1 MRRGRTVGV
10 LQARMSSS
18 RLPGKVLKPL
28 FGHPMIIQQ
37 LERIQRATTLSDVIV
52 ATSIDSTDD
61 VLVDALVGRGYEVV
75 RGPLDDVLAR
85 FLGVIDRAQ
94 PDNVVRM
101 TADCPL
107 ICPSVIDLVVRSF
120 HESDADYASNTL
132 TPTYPDGLDVEIF
145 SAAAMREL
153 AKLDLDHHER
163 EHVTL
168 GIYRRPERFA
178 LRNVADPT
186 GADRSDLRWTV
197 DTIEDFDFVQA
208 LYAHIFVA
216 NREFDYLDILEII
229 EQHPDLTRTIADAPR
244 NAALDGI
251 DTGAMQGIQSKK
263 SP

>member
-1 MRRGRTVGV
+1 MRRGRTIGI

-28 FGHPMIIQQ
+28 SSKPMIIQQ

-52 ATSIDSTDD
+52 ATSVDPTDD
-61 VLVDALVGRGYEVV
+61 MLAETLGGYGYRVV

-85 FLGVIDRAQ
+85 FVGVIDETQ

-107 ICPSVIDLVVRSF
+107 ISPSVIDEVVRSF

-132 TPTYPDGLDVEIF
+132 TPTYPDGLDVEVV
-145 SAAAMREL
+145 SASAMREL
-153 AKLDLDHHER
+153 ADLDLDQHEH

-168 GIYRRPERFA
+168 GIYRRPERFT
-178 LRNVADPT
+178 LHNVVDPT
-186 GADRSDLRWTV
+186 GADRSNLRWTV
-197 DTIEDFDFVQA
+197 DTAEDFAFVRDV
-208 LYAHIFVA
+208 YAHVFPD
-216 NREFDYLDILEII
+216 NPEFDYQDVLKII
-229 EQHPDLTRTIADAPR
+229 DQQPELTRTTTDASR

-251 DTGAMQGIQSKK
+251 NTGAMNHAQAKK
-263 SP
+263 LL